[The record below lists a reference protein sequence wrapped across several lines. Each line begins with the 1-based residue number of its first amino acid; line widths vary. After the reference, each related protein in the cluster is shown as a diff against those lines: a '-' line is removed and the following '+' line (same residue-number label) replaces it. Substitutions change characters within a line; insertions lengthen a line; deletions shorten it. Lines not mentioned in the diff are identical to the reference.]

1 MALSLR
7 DGDRLFR
14 LGGDEFATVLTVRD
28 EQEAIS
34 VKERMRKACSS
45 KRTATVSIVVSIF
58 RPLDTPAEVL
68 ERADRALNETTRAG
82 RAGVTLQH

>member
-28 EQEAIS
+28 EQVAMS
-34 VKERMRKACSS
+34 VAERMRKACSS
-45 KRTATVSIVVSIF
+45 TGAGTVSIGVAML
-58 RPLDTPAEVL
+58 RPLDTASDVL
-68 ERADRALNETTRAG
+68 ERADRALYATKRAG
-82 RAGVTLQH
+82 RDGVTLQR